1 MKRLIPFLILL
12 LCVGGCQSRRLTGG
26 APAARRSIQPAGL
39 PAPGSTSPGLGEKL
53 PNRADYVL
61 APEDVLDINVWK
73 NDALTRT
80 VFIRPDGKISLPLIG
95 DVQAAGLTPDQLK
108 DIIKELLQEYKELP
122 EVSVVVRDIG
132 SFAVYITGQVLRP
145 GKLQLRSETTLIQA
159 LTQAGGFTPFAE
171 RNKILVLRREGDYE
185 TRIKVRYDD
194 IVSGR
199 RLAENIVLKRGDTII
214 VP

>member
-1 MKRLIPFLILL
+1 
-12 LCVGGCQSRRLTGG
+12 
-26 APAARRSIQPAGL
+26 
-39 PAPGSTSPGLGEKL
+39 LGEKL
-53 PNRADYVL
+53 PNQADYVL

-108 DIIKELLQEYKELP
+108 DIIKELLKEYKEFP

-132 SFAVYITGQVLRP
+132 SFAVYITGQVVRP
-145 GKLQLRSETTLIQA
+145 GKLQLRSETTLVQA

-171 RNKILVLRREGDYE
+171 PNKILVLRREGDYE
-185 TRIKVRYDD
+185 TRMKVRYDD

-199 RLAENIVLKRGDTII
+199 RLSENIVLKRGDTII